1 MLHHLFLVMSLA
13 GSAVVL
19 LYGITYP
26 ITRRY
31 FPHAWRKRI
40 LHLALFFYLFPV
52 PLFKYKVLLPID
64 HQLMELFPLYNQYCL
79 EHFDATIETSYM
91 VNLREGSFYVGAG
104 AAAVGALFLCM
115 TAITLVTVIKQ
126 VRQYRSLRGRYLS
139 GVFQETVPPEME
151 QEFERIREELKVGKN
166 ARLIVSKLCGAPMTI
181 GVFSPTVILP
191 VSAGAGMEP
200 EDRGYILKHEL
211 LHIRHRDLFGKFLAL
226 FALALHWYNPF
237 CYFLYHE
244 LCAVSELDCD
254 YGVIRDADAPRR
266 RRYGGLILDMAA
278 AQDKQERFAV
288 GLIHN
293 SAATFRRRLLEVR
306 EPGKN
311 TGPILAWVLMVVI
324 CLAGTVTAFAYR
336 PPNTQKLSHDF
347 DSNSELGFIP
357 WWEPPGDRAGPL
369 PFDRFFTDENGEVF
383 PLEEPASRTA
393 CPHEYVDGMVTEH
406 TKDGGEGCTLV
417 KTEARRCRSCGF
429 IDAGKVYF
437 ECFSV
442 NCLHGEGK
450 WEEFWEEEINRNL
463 SDGKYHWTFEEQRRM
478 LQ

>member
-19 LYGITYP
+19 LYGIAYP

-40 LHLALFFYLFPV
+40 LYLALFFYLFPV

-91 VNLREGSFYVGAG
+91 VNVQENNIFIAPGAV
-104 AAAVGALFLCM
+104 AVGVLFLCM

-126 VRQYRSLRGRYLS
+126 VRQYHSLRGRYLS
-139 GVFQETVPPEME
+139 GLFQETVPPGLEK
-151 QEFERIREELKVGKN
+151 EFEVIREELKVGKN
-166 ARLIVSKLCGAPMTI
+166 ARLIVSKLCDASMTI

-191 VSAGAGMEP
+191 ASAGAGMEP
-200 EDRGYILKHEL
+200 EDRSYILKHEL
-211 LHIRHRDLFGKFLAL
+211 LHIKHRDLPGKFLAL

-237 CYFLYHE
+237 CYLLYHE

-266 RRYGGLILDMAA
+266 RRYGGLILDMATA
-278 AQDKQERFAV
+278 AEDKQERFAV

-306 EPGKN
+306 EPGRN
-311 TGPILAWVLMVVI
+311 TRPILVCVMLLMI
-324 CLAGTVTAFAYR
+324 GLAGTVTAFAYR
-336 PPNTQKLSHDF
+336 PTNIHELYNF
-347 DSNSELGFIP
+347 NSNSEYGFIP
-357 WWEPPGDRAGPL
+357 WWDMADEREGPL

-417 KTEARRCRSCGF
+417 KTEARWCRSCGF
-429 IDAGKVYF
+429 IDAGKVFF
-437 ECFSV
+437 ESFSAP
-442 NCLHGEGK
+442 CLHGEGR

-463 SDGKYHWTFEEQRRM
+463 SDGKYHWTFEDQRRM
-478 LQ
+478 IK